1 MVTPVTTELSNT
13 QKKGTVVMGGT
24 FDPIH
29 HGHLRSAVDILD
41 YFQFKNLRLIPC
53 YQPVHKDQPSV
64 SAEQRLKMVELGI
77 HADARLSVDER
88 EILREGR
95 SYSIDTLTQLRD
107 ELGPEEP
114 LIMVVGMDSFLSL
127 PTWSRWQELLNVAHI
142 LVISRPGWEPD
153 FISSLESF
161 YKKHRAESAAELQ
174 CAPAG
179 KIWMESFT
187 PLAIS
192 SSQVRNLCRKK
203 ASIAYLVPETIQRFI
218 ETHSLYK

>member
-1 MVTPVTTELSNT
+1 
-13 QKKGTVVMGGT
+13 MGGT

-41 YFQFKNLRLIPC
+41 YFQFESLRLIPC
-53 YQPVHKDQPSV
+53 YQPVHKGEPSV

-77 HADARLSVDER
+77 AADSRLSVDAR
-88 EILREGR
+88 EISRQGR
-95 SYSIDTLTQLRD
+95 SYSIDTLQQLRQ
-107 ELGPEEP
+107 ELGQDEP

-127 PTWSRWQELLNVAHI
+127 PTWARWQELLDVAHI

-161 YKKHRAESAAELQ
+161 YEKHRAESAAELQ
-174 CAPAG
+174 CAPSG
-179 KIWMESFT
+179 KIWMQRFT

-192 SSQVRNLCRKK
+192 SSQVRKLCRDN
-203 ASIAYLVPETIQRFI
+203 ASIAYLVPETIQRFV
-218 ETHSLYK
+218 EANSLYK